1 MSPILVLHICSG
13 TLGLLSGA
21 AAMTFRKGSRR
32 HGIAGNVF
40 VISMLGLGA
49 SGAYLGFMKD
59 QTVNVAMGLLTC
71 YLVATAWRTAR
82 RGNNETSL
90 FDLGAL
96 MVPLGV
102 AGAFLGSGLQALN
115 SQAGL
120 KDGMPAAPYFIIGL
134 MALLFAVGDIRMLV
148 RRSLTGRQRLLRHLC
163 RMCVALFIA
172 SGSLFLARPHLFPAV
187 LRQAGVIVLL
197 GILPLVLMIFW
208 LFRVRFANAYK
219 KRPMPPDG
227 NALAVRT

>member
-1 MSPILVLHICSG
+1 MSAILFLHICSG

-49 SGAYLGFMKD
+49 SGAYMGWMKH

-82 RGNNETSL
+82 RDDSETSF

-115 SQAGL
+115 SQNGL

-134 MALLFAVGDIRMLV
+134 MALLFAIGDIHMLV
-148 RRSLTGRQRLLRHLC
+148 RRNLSSRQRLARHLC

-172 SGSLFLARPHLFPAV
+172 SGSLFLARPHLFPSI
-187 LRQAGVIVLL
+187 LRRTGILFVL
-197 GILPLVLMIFW
+197 GILPLILMIFW
-208 LFRVRFANAYK
+208 IFRARFANAYK
-219 KRPMPPDG
+219 RRSMPHG
-227 NALAVRT
+227 GHAVPVRS